1 MGLGSQVLVL
11 WSDHRDRLLLQGN
24 DRVRRGRGRGQSR
37 ERSGCGR
44 LHGRLRIQLCLH
56 ANPSRDPSGPAGDQV
71 IAASQRTSVG
81 GRGAA
86 TPATRLLE
94 ALLLLLLVVGAFALW
109 VGVPA
114 TVLWALGKATTDPTE
129 HLILGLIAVP
139 VGMVLFGLVLVVIN
153 TAFLRVSG
161 DSFAAADDASGWKPS
176 LRGPPRPDCRDLGA
190 HLPRRLS
197 RLAAV

>member
-1 MGLGSQVLVL
+1 
-11 WSDHRDRLLLQGN
+11 
-24 DRVRRGRGRGQSR
+24 
-37 ERSGCGR
+37 
-44 LHGRLRIQLCLH
+44 
-56 ANPSRDPSGPAGDQV
+56 
-71 IAASQRTSVG
+71 VG

-94 ALLLLLLVVGAFALW
+94 ALLLLLLVLGAFALW

-114 TVLWALGKATTDPTE
+114 MVLWALGKATNDPTE

-161 DSFAAADDASGWKPS
+161 DSLATADDASGWKPS
-176 LRGPPRPDCRDLGA
+176 LRGPLDRIVGVSAVIC
-190 HLPRRLS
+190 
-197 RLAAV
+197 LAAFLAWLLFGSAGVGPAGPW